1 MSLIRSGTPG
11 IDDLQGMLADADAAL
26 TARTTEL
33 AQARADL
40 DAFRIRYRQEVGRLH
55 EELDALLEAIAE
67 AELKELSE
75 RLKAEGADATSS
87 APGQGTSEAAPRF
100 TSDAVRKLFRE
111 VARTIHP
118 DLGRDVHTRD
128 RRHSLMVEAN
138 RAYASGDVEQLHRIL
153 AAWENSPEAVQG
165 HGPEAMR
172 ERLLRRITQAEAE
185 LAACDEQIKA
195 LRETPLGRLKVMVDE
210 ASARGKDLVADM
222 VRRLKRDVMA
232 ARNRLDAM
240 RGDPGPAQP

>member
-1 MSLIRSGTPG
+1 MSLVRTGKPG
-11 IDDLQGMLADADAAL
+11 IDDLHGTLAELDAAL
-26 TARTTEL
+26 AARTTAL

-40 DAFRIRYRQEVGRLH
+40 DTFRIRYRRDVGRLH
-55 EELDALLEAIAE
+55 EELDELLDAIAE

-75 RLKAEGADATSS
+75 RLKAEGADPTSS
-87 APGQGTSEAAPRF
+87 AAGPGGSEPAPRY

-118 DLGRDVHTRD
+118 DLARDAYTRD

-138 RAYASGDVEQLHRIL
+138 RAYATGDLEQLHRIL
-153 AAWENSPEAVQG
+153 ATWENSPEAVRG
-165 HGPEAMR
+165 DGPEATR

-185 LAACDEQIKA
+185 LAACDEQMNA

-210 ASARGKDLVADM
+210 ASAKGKDLVADM
-222 VRRLKRDVMA
+222 VRRLKRDVVA

-240 RGDPGPAQP
+240 R